1 MIATAE
7 PQLSL
12 LSPAG
17 EIAAEPAAAPQGP
30 QDHVRVLTANVQHAS
45 PARTHQQAVWLAT
58 QHEHDMLVLTEVAAG
73 ESGDV
78 MARLLGEFDYRV
90 HLPAPGED
98 PYRVLV
104 AVRGG
109 SLEAVE
115 DVGVTVMSHRCVAAR
130 AKLPQGEIGVVGLYV
145 PSRGPKE
152 QRNVAKRA
160 FQEAVA
166 AALLDLRRRMS
177 VAGPVVL
184 TGDLNVVEPNH
195 EPRYAVFGQWEYDF
209 YRAFAEAGFAD
220 AFRLITPEGMDYS
233 WYGRAAADGT
243 RNGYRFDHTFI
254 TADHAHTVRA
264 CHYVHAIRD
273 QGLTD
278 HSAMAL
284 VIGV

>member
-1 MIATAE
+1 MAE
-7 PQLSL
+7 PRLSL

-17 EIAAEPAAAPQGP
+17 DIAADPAAAPQGP
-30 QDHVRVLTANVQHAS
+30 RDHVRVLTANVQHAS

-58 QHEHDMLVLTEVAAG
+58 QDQHDVLVLTEVAAG
-73 ESGDV
+73 ESGEV

-90 HLPAPGED
+90 HLPAPGDD

-109 SLEAVE
+109 TLEAVE
-115 DVGVTVMSHRCVAAR
+115 AVGVAVMPHRCVAAR
-130 AKLPQGEIGVVGLYV
+130 LKLPQGEVGVVGLYV

-152 QRNVAKRA
+152 QRNVAKRT
-160 FQEAVA
+160 FQDAVA
-166 AALLDLRRRMS
+166 AALPDVRRRMG
-177 VAGPVVL
+177 VDGLVVL
-184 TGDLNVVEPNH
+184 TGDLNVVEPDH

-209 YRAFAEAGFAD
+209 YRAFAEAGFTD

-233 WYGRAAADGT
+233 WYGRAASDGT
-243 RNGYRFDHTFI
+243 RNGYRFDHMFI
-254 TADHAHTVRA
+254 TADHARSVRA
-264 CHYVHAIRD
+264 CHYVHAIRE

-284 VIGV
+284 VAGV